1 MSTLT
6 SYDYVKSILKGCGVE
21 NLMIELMAILRN
33 VVDEY
38 AHGNVSEQELDGYI
52 SQLCQSIM
60 ELASR
65 CGRPIALD
73 ICVNELGKR
82 VRSDAKAGAGFSL
95 LESFRSILKKKRT
108 TTTGAGTPSIL
119 G

>member
-6 SYDYVKSILKGCGVE
+6 SYEYVKSVLKGCGVE
-21 NLMIELMAILRN
+21 NMMVELMAILRN
-33 VVDEY
+33 MVDEY

-65 CGRPIALD
+65 CGRQIGLD

-95 LESFRSILKKKRT
+95 LESFRTMMKKKRS
-108 TTTGAGTPSIL
+108 TGTATGTPSIL